1 MASVLL
7 FLARGNA
14 NANHLNTS
22 QLERGRQT
30 TISPGRICKF
40 LFNSDNENKVY
51 IFFVIVQM
59 NMTTYK
65 QTNTHTRTHTRTQ
78 MEVFKKQFIQVKSSL
93 EVVSIGQGAV

>member
-1 MASVLL
+1 
-7 FLARGNA
+7 
-14 NANHLNTS
+14 
-22 QLERGRQT
+22 
-30 TISPGRICKF
+30 
-40 LFNSDNENKVY
+40 
-51 IFFVIVQM
+51 M